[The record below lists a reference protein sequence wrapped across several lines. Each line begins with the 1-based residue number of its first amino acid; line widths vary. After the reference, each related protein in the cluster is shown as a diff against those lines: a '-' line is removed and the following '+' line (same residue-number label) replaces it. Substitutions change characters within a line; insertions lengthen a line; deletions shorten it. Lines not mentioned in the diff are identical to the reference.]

1 MHLSRG
7 RKERQSPVPPSDR
20 LLKWQHTD
28 LQGRQREDYTGSDRK
43 RPQVYARVYL
53 SENSTGERPWFW
65 TITDKDMGI
74 ATGYEPTADD
84 AIEAVDRTYAGWL
97 DSKPGELKR

>member
-1 MHLSRG
+1 
-7 RKERQSPVPPSDR
+7 V
-20 LLKWQHTD
+20 
-28 LQGRQREDYTGSDRK
+28 
-43 RPQVYARVYL
+43 
-53 SENSTGERPWFW
+53 FW

-97 DSKPGELKR
+97 ESKPAA